1 MLVLSRRV
9 GESIVIGDGIMITV
23 LEARGDN
30 IRLGIV
36 APREVAVNRS
46 ELLTE
51 RDAAAANVDGREVPA
66 P

>member
-51 RDAAAANVDGREVPA
+51 RDAAASNVDGREVPA